1 MHVHANVL
9 AVRTTVDLS
18 DAHRA
23 MLLRLAAERGQ
34 KGFSSLVAEAVEAY
48 LANLGVAD
56 EHASAARLKGI
67 FSEAEAKDLEER
79 VRATREH
86 WR

>member
-1 MHVHANVL
+1 MHVHVIL
-9 AVRTTVDLS
+9 PSMRTTIELS
-18 DAHRA
+18 DSHRA
-23 MLLRLAAERGQ
+23 MLLRLAAERGE

-56 EHASAARLKGI
+56 ERASAVRLKGV
-67 FSEAEAKDLEER
+67 FSAVDAKDLEER
-79 VRATREH
+79 VKTTREH